1 MTGDPTRLYRP
12 PDPTVNYDTHLDAG
26 LAVAF
31 GPDATTGRWSCPPV
45 LRDDASDLAPIVQP
59 ASAEMPRRDPDR
71 FQLHGEIARGG
82 MGVILKGHDPGLGR
96 DLAFKVLKRE
106 LTGRR
111 SAEQRFVEEAQ
122 IGGQLQHPG
131 IVPVYELDRFDDGR
145 PYFTMKLVNGRT
157 LSELLAARA
166 DPTDGRVT
174 LLGHFLKVCETIA
187 YAHNRGVIHRD
198 LKPANVMV
206 GHFGEVLVMDW
217 GLAKVLPR
225 GEVADRD
232 KEPTRAEPP
241 PDGAPVEAP
250 TAIHTVRTR
259 SGSETL
265 AGSVL
270 GTPTFMSPEQAGG
283 EIDKLDERA
292 DVFGLGAILCVILTG
307 EPPFVGP
314 DSEAVRLMAIRGQL
328 DGAYARLEGSDDPEL
343 VRLCTRCLAPARED
357 RPRHAGEVRATLA
370 AYLGAVE
377 ERLRRAEVEREAAVI
392 KSVEERK
399 RRRVQAALGLTAAAA
414 AGLVAFGLW
423 WHDRQAT
430 ATRQERQAARDT
442 ARLQAATTLDRAETA
457 LRQDRPAEAD
467 TALDRA
473 ADFLPAAKAADLE
486 ERHQGLR
493 ADRATVAELDQV
505 WARSNAILDEQAPG
519 PSRSKGLWFDDEAA
533 RKGYPAALAAHGLS
547 ITAETA
553 GDVAD
558 RIRRS
563 PIRDRLIAALDDWLP
578 VAVADDRP
586 RLYDVLARVDPDP
599 ARSEVRRAHVEPD
612 RLPTLFTKPPPPE
625 ALRVAARAA
634 THPTVDSNQALAVL
648 RAAALRDPAD
658 FRTQCAAGVAAFR
671 AGDLAAVPGYLRA
684 AVALNPN
691 NLAAVY
697 NLGYALHQL
706 GQVAESAPLFLRAV
720 ELDPGYGSAYI
731 GLADAIKRGAD
742 PAPAVA
748 HFERAIA
755 RDEKQPLAHFG
766 LGMALR
772 DSWKAGDRPRAVAAF
787 RRSIELDDTSAL
799 AHNYLGYVSNRIDER
814 IQCYRRAIELDPTF
828 AFPHHNLAGCFRQK
842 GDLSGAVTEYRA
854 ALKLFPTHTLSL
866 GGLASAL
873 AEQEKWDEAA
883 DEYRDLCRLLPT
895 SYEGNF
901 GLIYVLT
908 KQGLNVAAVG
918 VFEDLVRRNQ
928 SWAYDPRLKLRYNA
942 ACAAVL
948 AGTGQ
953 GRDAPAADGR
963 TALRRQAL
971 EWLRADLTAYRRGF
985 DSGWSRGA
993 TDKELD
999 WWLTDPDLTL
1009 VRQPMAIGLLP
1020 ADERA
1025 GWTAFWADVRKLRAG
1040 PAPPTGK

>member
-1 MTGDPTRLYRP
+1 MGRP
-12 PDPTVNYDTHLDAG
+12 
-26 LAVAF
+26 
-31 GPDATTGRWSCPPV
+31 S
-45 LRDDASDLAPIVQP
+45 S
-59 ASAEMPRRDPDR
+59 
-71 FQLHGEIARGG
+71 
-82 MGVILKGHDPGLGR
+82 
-96 DLAFKVLKRE
+96 
-106 LTGRR
+106 
-111 SAEQRFVEEAQ
+111 EQRFVEEAQ

-131 IVPVYELDRFDDGR
+131 IVPVYELDRFDDSR
-145 PYFTMKLVNGRT
+145 PYFTMKLVKGRT
-157 LSELLAARA
+157 LSELLAERA
-166 DPTDGRVT
+166 DPTAGRGT
-174 LLGHFLKVCETIA
+174 LLGHFLKVCETVA
-187 YAHNRGVIHRD
+187 YAHSRGVIHRD

-217 GLAKVLPR
+217 GLAKVLSR
-225 GEVADRD
+225 SKAADRD
-232 KEPTRAEPP
+232 EEPTRAEPTP
-241 PDGAPVEAP
+241 GEAPAESP
-250 TAIHTVRTR
+250 TAIRTVRTG

-283 EIDKLDERA
+283 EIEKLDERA

-314 DSEAVRLMAIRGQL
+314 DSEAVRVMAIRGQL
-328 DGAYARLEGSDDPEL
+328 DGAYARLEGTADPEL
-343 VRLCTRCLAPARED
+343 VRLCTRCLARARED
-357 RPRHAGEVRATLA
+357 RPRHAGEVQTTLTK
-370 AYLGAVE
+370 YLDAVE
-377 ERLRRAEVEREAAVI
+377 ERARRAEVERAAAVV

-414 AGLVAFGLW
+414 AGLLAFGLW

-467 TALDRA
+467 AALDRA
-473 ADFLPAAKAADLE
+473 ADFLPAVEAADLE

-505 WARSNAILDEQAPG
+505 WARSNAILDKQAPG

-634 THPTVDSNQALAVL
+634 THPAVDLRQALVVL

-731 GLADAIKRGAD
+731 GLADAIRLGAD
-742 PAPAVA
+742 QAPAVA
-748 HFERAIA
+748 YFEKEIR
-755 RDEKQPLAHFG
+755 RDPTQPLAHFG

-772 DSWKAGDRPRAVAAF
+772 DSRRVGDRPRAVAAF
-787 RRSIELDDTSAL
+787 RKAIELDDTSAL
-799 AHNYLGYVSNRIDER
+799 AHNYLGYVSNRLDER
-814 IQCYRRAIELDPTF
+814 IKCWRRAIELDPTF
-828 AFPHHNLAGCFRQK
+828 AFPHYNLAGALRLK
-842 GDLSGAVTEYRA
+842 GDLPAAVAEYHE
-854 ALKLFPTHTLSL
+854 ALRLYPTHTLSH

-873 AEQEKWDEAA
+873 AKQEKWDEAA
-883 DEYRDLCRLLPT
+883 DEYRVLCQLLPT
-895 SYEGNF
+895 SYEGYF
-901 GLIYVLT
+901 GLIEVLSR
-908 KQGLNVAAVG
+908 QGMNVAAVG
-918 VFEDLVRRNQ
+918 VFDDLVRRNQ
-928 SWAYDPRLKLRYNA
+928 TWAFDTRLKLRYNA

-953 GRDAPAADGR
+953 GRDAPAADAR
-963 TALRRQAL
+963 VDLRRQAL

-985 DSGWSRGA
+985 DPGWPRAA
-993 TDKELD
+993 TDKALD
-999 WWLTDPDLTL
+999 HWLTDPDLTL
-1009 VRQPMAIGLLP
+1009 VRQSIAIGLLP

-1025 GWTAFWADVRKLRAG
+1025 GWTALWADVRKLRAG
-1040 PAPPTGK
+1040 PAPSIGK